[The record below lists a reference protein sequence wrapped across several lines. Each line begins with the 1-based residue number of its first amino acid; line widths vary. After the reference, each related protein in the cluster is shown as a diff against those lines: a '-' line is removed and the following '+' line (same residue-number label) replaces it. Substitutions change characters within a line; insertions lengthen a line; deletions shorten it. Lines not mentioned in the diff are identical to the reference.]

1 MPQRLKKGLFG
12 GGISALILAG
22 VFWRFSDSAL
32 QPLVNGLLIGGVY
45 ALIAVG
51 LSMIHGVMKIVNFA
65 QGEFLT
71 IGMYFSFILYS
82 FMPAGSLPY
91 WLLVPVAILMYLF
104 GILVFRTSITR
115 VIGKGDSSYILL
127 TLGLSVLIQNV
138 LQLIFGP
145 NFRSLNVSND
155 LKYGAYFLFNDRII
169 LSHPRLIA
177 FASALVFVMLITYFL
192 AKTDLGRAMRATAEN
207 AVVAQTLGIN
217 VTRVFTIAF
226 SLGTV
231 FAGISGLLMT
241 PMFLISPQVGTTFS
255 TIAMC
260 AMVLGGLGN
269 LKGAMIGGII
279 LGMVESLSSNYMS
292 MDIAPVVI
300 NTVLMAMLIF
310 RPYGLFGKGA
320 RKA

>member
-1 MPQRLKKGLFG
+1 MSQT
-12 GGISALILAG
+12 LI
-22 VFWRFSDSAL
+22 
-32 QPLVNGLLIGGVY
+32 NGLLIGGVY

-71 IGMYFSFILYS
+71 IGMYFSFILYN
-82 FMPAGSLPY
+82 FMPKGSLPY
-91 WLLVPVAILMYLF
+91 WLLIPVAILMYLF
-104 GILVFRTSITR
+104 GIIVFRTAICR
-115 VIGKGDSSYILL
+115 VIGKGDSNYILL
-127 TLGLSVLIQNV
+127 TLGLSILIQNV

-145 NFRSLNVSND
+145 NYRSLNISND
-155 LKYGAYFLFNDRII
+155 LKYGAYFLFNDEII

-177 FASALVFVMLITYFL
+177 FVGALIFVILVTYFL
-192 AKTDLGRAMRATAEN
+192 SRTDLGRAMRATAEN
-207 AVVAQTLGIN
+207 TTVAQTLGIN
-217 VTRVFTIAF
+217 VNRVFTIAF
-226 SLGTV
+226 GLGTV

-269 LKGAMIGGII
+269 LKGAMFGGII
-279 LGMVESLSSNYMS
+279 LGLVESLSSNYLT
-292 MDIAPVVI
+292 MDIAPVII
-300 NTVLMAMLIF
+300 NTVLMAVLVF

-320 RKA
+320 RQA